1 MPTSCKETILLKG
14 KQTYVGL
21 VSKINPIPTEDSQ
34 FSWML
39 KKLGLIIFVRT
50 NVPQACKTM
59 ETNNNMF
66 GYSKNP
72 WNNERS
78 CGGSSGG

>member
-1 MPTSCKETILLKG
+1 MKKRRI
-14 KQTYVGL
+14 YVGFVAKVNAL
-21 VSKINPIPTEDSQ
+21 PEQDGLFTLMVRKMGFLPIARS
-34 FSWML
+34 
-39 KKLGLIIFVRT
+39 

-72 WNNERS
+72 WNHERT

>member
-1 MPTSCKETILLKG
+1 MKHR
-14 KQTYVGL
+14 QTYVGF
-21 VSKINPIPTEDSQ
+21 VSKINPFPEEDGH
-34 FSWML
+34 FTIMIR
-39 KKLGLIIFVRT
+39 KMGLIPFARS
-50 NVPQACKTM
+50 NVPQACKTI

-72 WNNERS
+72 WNTEHT